1 MSTKDEQ
8 FRAIYMHYMPLM
20 RIIARKKKIPE
31 AEIDD
36 LVQETF
42 VAYYSHYPLDWT
54 DPQIKAALAKIM
66 RNRCIDYF
74 RKRDNWLLTYYD
86 PVSIQ
91 ERLFSEEERFG
102 RDNLSVYL
110 EHQECE
116 EVLNALGCMKKDWA
130 QVFLL
135 YMIEGRPMTEVSE
148 KLGRG
153 RHTTRHVELFR
164 LSCGALA
171 ADTPGFSSFDV
182 DKMELA
188 RKEELQYAFREFAPC
203 LGRCRFQD
211 CAHVREKGCA
221 VLEAVRSGE
230 IPETRHRSYVRL
242 YEQAKAIPDWQRK
255 EI

>member
-20 RIIARKKKIPE
+20 RIIAKKNKIPE

-91 ERLFSEEERFG
+91 ERLFSEEGRFG

-135 YMIEGRPMTEVSE
+135 YVIEGRPMTEVSE
-148 KLGRG
+148 KLGLSVNACRARLSRG
-153 RHTTRHVELFR
+153 RKYLRKYLCPEEPEKYRPSVKHKTSPE
-164 LSCGALA
+164 GA
-171 ADTPGFSSFDV
+171 
-182 DKMELA
+182 
-188 RKEELQYAFREFAPC
+188 
-203 LGRCRFQD
+203 
-211 CAHVREKGCA
+211 
-221 VLEAVRSGE
+221 
-230 IPETRHRSYVRL
+230 
-242 YEQAKAIPDWQRK
+242 
-255 EI
+255 